1 MTGSLYILRHGRT
14 DWNAI
19 KKLQGQVDIPLND
32 EGRAMAKEAADKYR
46 DVRFDICFCSP
57 LVRAVET
64 AKILLSGR
72 NVPVEY
78 DDRLKEISFG
88 DNEGLEY
95 PKLPEGHCIRTFFLD
110 PAGYVPAAGGE
121 SVDDLIKRTASFLD
135 ERVYPLID
143 EGKSVLIVG
152 HGAMNS
158 SIILNVKHL
167 PVNRL
172 WDEGIE
178 NCLLKQLI

>member
-1 MTGSLYILRHGRT
+1 MTGSLYVLRHGKT

-32 EGRAMAKEAADKYR
+32 EGRTMAKEAAARYADTK
-46 DVRFDICFCSP
+46 FDMCFCSP
-57 LVRAVET
+57 LVRAKET
-64 AKILLSGR
+64 AGIFLLQR
-72 NVPVEY
+72 NIPVEY

-88 DNEGLEY
+88 DYEGLEY
-95 PKLPEGHCIRTFFLD
+95 LQLPDDHPVKTLFKD
-110 PAGYVPAAGGE
+110 PEAYIPAPNGE
-121 SVDDLIKRTASFLD
+121 SVKDLLKRTGSFLD
-135 ERVYPLID
+135 DKVYPALD
-143 EGKSVLIVG
+143 EGKNVIIVG

-178 NCLLKQLI
+178 NCVLKKLI